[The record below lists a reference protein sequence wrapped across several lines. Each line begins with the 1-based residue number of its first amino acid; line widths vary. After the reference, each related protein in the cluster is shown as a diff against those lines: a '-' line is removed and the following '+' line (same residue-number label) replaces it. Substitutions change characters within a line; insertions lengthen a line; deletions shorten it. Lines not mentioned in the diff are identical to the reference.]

1 MKQFTRLNRA
11 ELKDILGGRL
21 KPGTP
26 DPKDDVECMLKS
38 IGDICDTGSQC
49 TRILYPP
56 PGTGSYLRCI
66 NTTPDIPEG

>member
-26 DPKDDVECMLKS
+26 DPKDEVECMSKTNGDACGDGGGQCIS
-38 IGDICDTGSQC
+38 IRNLAPQDGFHLICRSIAIDPS
-49 TRILYPP
+49 
-56 PGTGSYLRCI
+56 
-66 NTTPDIPEG
+66 